1 MIFERSKS
9 SPLSSSTLDKFL
21 LAAGHSKFNCAAMV
35 ELAPMSDIDFVFT
48 DAHPSATLIKMM
60 QHSGVECIVSA

>member
-35 ELAPMSDIDFVFT
+35 ELAPMSDIDCVFT
-48 DAHPSATLIKMM
+48 DEHPSATFVEMM
-60 QHSGVECIVSA
+60 EQAGVECIVAA